1 MLKLSQNMANPRY
14 TYCPQVNSYIDPEH
28 SSLLVDSAVDSNLQA
43 IYLAGSML
51 VGGVGNGDSR
61 SPKTLQLNATAKTT
75 FCKISYFKPQLC
87 SICILWAVKQ
97 PAGMVG
103 QCMSMLVSCLC
114 PRDSCRQSVKPDR
127 QGNPLPLRGY
137 KVTYIINKYI
147 YIYYKYIYILYIY
160 YLYIPHST
168 RMSICIN
175 FIQLLTD
182 FTHQRPL
189 RDAIPEPTGCVIP
202 SPQKPAT

>member
-1 MLKLSQNMANPRY
+1 M
-14 TYCPQVNSYIDPEH
+14 
-28 SSLLVDSAVDSNLQA
+28 DSNLQA
-43 IYLAGSML
+43 TYLAGSML

-87 SICILWAVKQ
+87 SICILRAVKQ

-137 KVTYIINKYI
+137 KVTYTINI
-147 YIYYKYIYILYIY
+147 YIY